1 METRTNLAVHG
12 EGYALTFPIHNETL
26 ALLMRVVAN
35 ERLCCPFL
43 HFTIEI
49 ASASEDMI
57 LTLTG
62 PEGTKALLEHE
73 LGLLA

>member
-1 METRTNLAVHG
+1 METRTNVHAEG
-12 EGYALTFPIHNETL
+12 EGYALTFRIQDNTL
-26 ALLMRVVAN
+26 PLLISVVAN